1 MEKTTTI
8 KIAIIGSRGITDKD
22 FIFEKLSDI
31 FKEKKPS
38 EVISGGAKGPDTI
51 GVLWAESLGIPTVVY
66 KPDWERYGR
75 GAGMRRNTTIVE
87 NCDHLIAFW
96 DGESKGTQDSI
107 YKAKKLGKNVLVI
120 KVQ

>member
-1 MEKTTTI
+1 METTTL
-8 KIAIIGSRGITDKD
+8 KLAIIGSRGITDQN
-22 FIFEKLSDI
+22 FIFDKLNEI
-31 FKEKKPS
+31 FKDRKPT

-51 GVLWAESLGIPTVVY
+51 GVKWAESLEIPTTVF

-120 KVQ
+120 KV

>member
-96 DGESKGTQDSI
+96 DGESKGTKHMIDLATEKGLS
-107 YKAKKLGKNVLVI
+107 VHVI
-120 KVQ
+120 NY

>member
-1 MEKTTTI
+1 MEKTTTLRL
-8 KIAIIGSRGITDKD
+8 AIIGSRGVTDKD
-22 FIFEKLSDI
+22 FIFEKLNEI
-31 FKEKKPS
+31 FKEKKPT
-38 EVISGGAKGPDTI
+38 EVVSGGAKGPDTI
-51 GVLWAESLGIPTVVY
+51 GVQWANSLDIPTTVF
-66 KPDWERYGR
+66 KPDWEKYGR

-96 DGESKGTQDSI
+96 DGESRGTQDSI